1 MCFFRLCFLILVFL
15 DPLPVKGSDL
25 ENVPFNQNYGFL
37 WGQENIR
44 ILNQSL
50 EVQLTLDENSGSGFQ
65 SNNKYGSGCFRMRIK
80 LPQKD
85 STAVITTFYVLF
97 FYIYFVVNLADTIHM
112 CKIHSKIV

>member
-50 EVQLTLDENSGSGFQ
+50 EVQLTLDENSGSRFQ
-65 SNNKYGSGCFRMRIK
+65 VYTN
-80 LPQKD
+80 
-85 STAVITTFYVLF
+85 
-97 FYIYFVVNLADTIHM
+97 YIY
-112 CKIHSKIV
+112 